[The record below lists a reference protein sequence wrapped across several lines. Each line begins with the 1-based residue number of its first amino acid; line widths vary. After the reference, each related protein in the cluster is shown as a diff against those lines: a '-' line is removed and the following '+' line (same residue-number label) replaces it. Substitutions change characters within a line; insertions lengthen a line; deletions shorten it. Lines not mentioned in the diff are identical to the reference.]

1 VDEAGLKAACPGVI
15 DLAKGKGELIWNFD
29 PANIDGT
36 GMSVCDINVAAV
48 ILENNNER
56 YIDNILCPL
65 RRIKTGKLS
74 GDRK

>member
-1 VDEAGLKAACPGVI
+1 
-15 DLAKGKGELIWNFD
+15 
-29 PANIDGT
+29 
-36 GMSVCDINVAAV
+36 MSVCDINVAAV

-65 RRIKTGKLS
+65 AAYKTGKLS